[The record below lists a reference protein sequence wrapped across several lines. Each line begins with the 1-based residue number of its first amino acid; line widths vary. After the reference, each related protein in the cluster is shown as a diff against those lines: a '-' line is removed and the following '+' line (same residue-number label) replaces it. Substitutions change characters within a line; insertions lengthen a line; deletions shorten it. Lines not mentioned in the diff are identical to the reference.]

1 MCAYIGKYQKA
12 NEELRKFIQ
21 YKKAK
26 QQGHNNEKNTFY
38 TFRIINTTLWW

>member
-26 QQGHNNEKNTFY
+26 QQ
-38 TFRIINTTLWW
+38 RIQQ

>member
-26 QQGHNNEKNTFY
+26 QQKTQQ
-38 TFRIINTTLWW
+38 